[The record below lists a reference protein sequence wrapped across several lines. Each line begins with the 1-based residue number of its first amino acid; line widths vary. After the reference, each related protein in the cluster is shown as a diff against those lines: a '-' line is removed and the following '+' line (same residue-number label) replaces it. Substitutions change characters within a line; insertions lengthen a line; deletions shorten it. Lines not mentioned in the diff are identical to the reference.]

1 MHKGKKTMS
10 VSNIDDAFHN
20 APGCAL
26 DGDAGHI
33 QCAVC
38 FFEVRIECHD
48 AARVADAD
56 GGRVLWQ
63 GA

>member
-1 MHKGKKTMS
+1 MMS
-10 VSNIDDAFHN
+10 VPYIDDAFHN

-26 DGDAGHI
+26 DGDAGYI

-38 FFEVRIECHD
+38 FFEVRIEGHD
-48 AARVADAD
+48 AAGVADAD